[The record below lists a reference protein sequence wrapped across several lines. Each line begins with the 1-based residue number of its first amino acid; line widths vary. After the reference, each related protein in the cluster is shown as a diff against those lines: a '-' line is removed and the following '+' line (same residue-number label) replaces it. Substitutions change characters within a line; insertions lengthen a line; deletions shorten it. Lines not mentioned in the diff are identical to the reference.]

1 MPKTFNLPDY
11 IATME
16 GCLGNQDG
24 PARPFWKALSFAVD
38 AHQGQLRKSG
48 EPYISHP
55 CHVAQI
61 LAQELEVTDPETL
74 AAAILHDTI
83 EDVPDVTHEVIGEH
97 FGRNVEAIVD
107 GCTKVAN
114 LSGDRQAFSKQV
126 HRKIFSGAAS
136 RIEVMLIKMADR
148 LHNMRTMD
156 SMPKHK
162 RQKIAEETLNIYAP
176 MSRIMGIFELKREL
190 YNLALI
196 HKFPRQSHKLLA
208 HIQKIAADPKIAEI
222 RQRIHT
228 ELEQCWI
235 TADIYM
241 VPKGLWSYFD
251 PANQVLVK
259 EIETPMEIII
269 AVPDVQSCYR
279 TLGVI
284 NQLYPPIP
292 SSIRDFIAN
301 PKPTGYQSL
310 HARANING
318 QNYLFKF
325 RTNQMYQVGRVGIIR
340 MWLDQRHGPS
350 AYEEEIKEIFNILG
364 GDDDLSYTDAIAAS
378 GGREIYTFTPKG
390 ERICLPKHSTVL
402 DFAFKVHTEIGRR
415 CAAAIVGSHRTGI
428 DHILEDGDRI
438 EIITRKNQSEFEP
451 EMLELCQTAKARSS
465 LAKIFR
471 EQRQLLAEDIGASII
486 RQEMKRYGLPRELL
500 EHEPASV
507 LLDHFE
513 LDSMAE
519 LYQEVGSGQ
528 ILLKNVIL
536 FIKDSLYAGHPTLEP
551 PTGALNQI
559 FLNTLDPACV
569 KLSRCCSPLP
579 TEKGLYGLLSPRGL
593 SVHRKECTKIGSL
606 NLQRE
611 DVVELK
617 WKLKE
622 TVVSKPQ
629 TIVMLKVPNRN
640 RLLMM
645 LGVAPL
651 EMKIQDI
658 ILLSPLADGAA
669 VWQINF
675 EIETLQALKNALNHF
690 DKTGLEYEI
699 VLEQ

>member
-1 MPKTFNLPDY
+1 MQKTFDLTDY

-16 GCLGNQDG
+16 RCLGTQDG
-24 PARPFWKALSFAVD
+24 PAKPFWKALSFAVD

-61 LAQELEVTDPETL
+61 LAQEFEVTDPETL

-83 EDVPDVTHEVIGEH
+83 EDVPEVTHEVIGEH

-114 LSGDRQAFSKQV
+114 FNGDRQALSKQV

-190 YNLALI
+190 YNLALTY
-196 HKFPRQSHKLLA
+196 KFPRQSHKLQAQIDKLVS
-208 HIQKIAADPKIAEI
+208 DPKVLEI
-222 RQRIHT
+222 KRRIQT
-228 ELEQCWI
+228 ELEHSWI
-235 TADIYM
+235 TADIYI
-241 VPKGLWSYFD
+241 VAKGLWAYFD
-251 PANQVLVK
+251 PVNQVLVK
-259 EIETPMEIII
+259 EINTPMEIIL
-269 AVPDVQSCYR
+269 AVPDIQSCYR

-284 NQLYPPIP
+284 NQLFPPIP
-292 SSIRDFIAN
+292 RSIRDFIAN

-310 HARANING
+310 HARANIDG

-325 RTNQMYQVGRVGIIR
+325 RTNQMYQVGRIGIIR
-340 MWLDQRHGPS
+340 MWLDHRQGPS

-364 GDDDLSYTDAIAAS
+364 GEEDLSYTDTIAAS

-390 ERICLPKHSTVL
+390 ERICLPKRSTVL
-402 DFAFKVHTEIGRR
+402 DFAFKVHTEIGRH
-415 CAAAIVGSHRTGI
+415 CVAAIVGNQRTGI
-428 DHILEDGDRI
+428 DHILKDGDQV
-438 EIITRKNQSEFEP
+438 EIITRKQLSEFEP
-451 EMLELCQTAKARSS
+451 EMAEHCQTAKARSG
-465 LAKIFR
+465 LAKIFHHR
-471 EQRQLLAEDIGASII
+471 RQVLAEEVGANII
-486 RQEMKRYGLPRELL
+486 RQEMKRYGLPRDLL
-500 EHEPASV
+500 DQEQARAI
-507 LLDHFE
+507 LDHFE
-513 LDSMAE
+513 LETMAE
-519 LYQEVGSGQ
+519 LYQAVGSGQ
-528 ILLKNVIL
+528 VQLKELMLL
-536 FIKDSLYAGHPTLEP
+536 IKDRLYAGHETLEP

-559 FLNTLDPACV
+559 FLTTLDPACV
-569 KLSRCCSPLP
+569 KLSRCCSPIP
-579 TEKGLYGLLSPRGL
+579 TEKALYGLLSPRGL
-593 SVHRKECTKIGSL
+593 SVHRKECAKIGSL

-617 WKLKE
+617 WNLKE

-629 TIVMLKVPNRN
+629 TIVMLKVASRN

-658 ILLSPLADGAA
+658 NLISSRADGAS
-669 VWQINF
+669 VWEINF
-675 EIETLQALKNALNHF
+675 EVETLQALKNVLNHF

>member
-16 GCLGNQDG
+16 GCLGTQDG
-24 PARPFWKALSFAVD
+24 PAKPFWKALSFAVD
-38 AHQGQLRKSG
+38 AHQGQVRKSG

-61 LAQELEVTDPETL
+61 LAQEMEVTDPETL

-83 EDVPDVTHEVIGEH
+83 EDVPEVTHEVIGEH

-162 RQKIAEETLNIYAP
+162 RQKIAEETLNVYAP

-196 HKFPRQSHKLLA
+196 YKFPRQSHKLLA
-208 HIQKIAADPKIAEI
+208 HIQKITSDPKIAEI
-222 RQRIHT
+222 KQRIHT

-235 TADIYM
+235 TADIYL

-269 AVPDVQSCYR
+269 AVPDIQSCYR

-310 HARANING
+310 HARANIDG

-325 RTNQMYQVGRVGIIR
+325 RTNHMYQVGRIGIIR
-340 MWLDQRHGPS
+340 MWLDHRHGPS
-350 AYEEEIKEIFNILG
+350 AYEEEIREIFNILG

-402 DFAFKVHTEIGRR
+402 DFAFKVHTEIGRH
-415 CAAAIVGSHRTGI
+415 CVAAIVGSRRTGI
-428 DHILEDGDRI
+428 DHILQDGDRI
-438 EIITRKNQSEFEP
+438 EIITRKAQSEFEP

-471 EQRQLLAEDIGASII
+471 EQRQILAEDIGASII

-500 EHEPASV
+500 ETEPATA

-513 LDSMAE
+513 LDNMPE

-528 ILLKNVIL
+528 VLLKNVIL
-536 FIKDSLYAGHPTLEP
+536 FIKDFLYAGHPTLEP

-569 KLSRCCSPLP
+569 KLSRCCSPIP

-606 NLQRE
+606 KLQRE

-617 WKLKE
+617 WNLKE

-675 EIETLQALKNALNHF
+675 EVETLQALKNVLNHF

>member
-1 MPKTFNLPDY
+1 MPKTFDLTHF
-11 IATME
+11 IALME
-16 GCLGNQDG
+16 SALGNQDG
-24 PARPFWKALSFAVD
+24 PAKPFWKALSFAVD

-55 CHVAQI
+55 CNVAQI
-61 LAQELEVTDPETL
+61 LVQELEVNDAETL

-83 EDVPDVTHEVIGEH
+83 EDVPAVTNELIGEL

-162 RQKIAEETLNIYAP
+162 RQKIAEETLNVYAP

-190 YNLALI
+190 YNLALSY
-196 HKFPRQSHKLLA
+196 KFPRQSHKLLSQ
-208 HIQKIAADPKIAEI
+208 IQKIATDPKVLEI
-222 RQRIHT
+222 RDRILT

-235 TADIYM
+235 TADIYI

-251 PANQVLVK
+251 AANQVLVK
-259 EIETPMEIII
+259 EIETPIEIIL
-269 AVPDVQSCYR
+269 AVGDIQSCYR
-279 TLGVI
+279 TLGII

-310 HARANING
+310 HARANIDG
-318 QNYLFKF
+318 HNYLFKF
-325 RTNQMYQVGRVGIIR
+325 RTNLMYQVGRIGIIK
-340 MWLDQRHGPS
+340 MWLDHRSGPT

-364 GDDDLSYTDAIAAS
+364 GDDNLSYTDAIAAS

-390 ERICLPKHSTVL
+390 ERICLPKLSTVL

-415 CAAAIVGSHRTGI
+415 CVAAIVGSRRTGI
-428 DHILEDGDRI
+428 NHILKDGDRI
-438 EIITRKNQSEFEP
+438 QIITRKHQSEFEP
-451 EMLELCQTAKARSS
+451 EMLELCQTAKARSA

-471 EQRQLLAEDIGASII
+471 EQRQLLAEDIGANII

-500 EHEPASV
+500 ENDKATV
-507 LLDHFE
+507 ILDHFE
-513 LDSMAE
+513 LGSIEE
-519 LYQEVGSGQ
+519 LFQEVGSGQ
-528 ILLKNVIL
+528 VLLKALVL
-536 FIKDSLYAGHPTLEP
+536 FIKDTLYAGQPTLEP

-559 FLNTLDPACV
+559 FLNTIDPACV
-569 KLSRCCSPLP
+569 KLSRCCSPIP

-593 SVHRKECTKIGSL
+593 SVHRKECTKIDSL

-617 WKLKE
+617 WNLKE
-622 TVVSKPQ
+622 TLVSKPQ
-629 TIVMLKVPNRN
+629 TIVMMKVPSRN

-645 LGVAPL
+645 LGVSPQ

-658 ILLSPLADGAA
+658 ILLSSVASGAT
-669 VWQINF
+669 VWEINF
-675 EIETLQALKNALNHF
+675 EIDTLQALKNVLAHF
-690 DKTGLEYEI
+690 DKAGMEYRI

>member
-1 MPKTFNLPDY
+1 MAKTFDLNDY
-11 IATME
+11 INLME
-16 GCLGNQDG
+16 GFLGNQEG
-24 PARPFWKALSFAVD
+24 PAKPFWKALSFAVD

-61 LAQELEVTDPETL
+61 LAQELDVTHPETL
-74 AAAILHDTI
+74 AAAILHDTV
-83 EDVPDVTHEVIGEH
+83 EDVPEVTHEVIGEH

-114 LSGDRQAFSKQV
+114 LSGDRQIFSKQV

-162 RQKIAEETLNIYAP
+162 RQKIAEETLNVYAP

-190 YNLALI
+190 YNLALTY
-196 HKFPRQSHKLLA
+196 KFPRQSHKLLVQ
-208 HIQKIAADPKIAEI
+208 IQKIAADPQVEEI
-222 RQRIHT
+222 RRRIQA
-228 ELEQCWI
+228 ELDQCWI
-235 TADIYM
+235 SADIYM
-241 VPKGLWSYFD
+241 VPKGLWAYFD
-251 PANQVLVK
+251 AVNQVLVK
-259 EIETPMEIII
+259 EIETPMEVIL
-269 AVPDVQSCYR
+269 AVPDIQSCYR
-279 TLGVI
+279 TLGII
-284 NQLYPPIP
+284 NQIYPPIP

-310 HARANING
+310 HARANIDG
-318 QNYLFKF
+318 RNYLFKF
-325 RTNQMYQVGRVGIIR
+325 RTDHMYQVGRVGIIR
-340 MWLDQRHGPS
+340 MWLDHRNGPS
-350 AYEEEIKEIFNILG
+350 AYEKEIQEIFNILG
-364 GDDDLSYTDAIAAS
+364 GDADLSYTDAIAAS

-390 ERICLPKHSTVL
+390 ERVCLPKRSTVL
-402 DFAFKVHTEIGRR
+402 DFAFKVHTEIGRH
-415 CAAAIVGSHRTGI
+415 CVAAIVGSRRTGI
-428 DHILEDGDRI
+428 DHVLEDGDRVQ
-438 EIITRKNQSEFEP
+438 IITRKTPSEFGP
-451 EMLELCQTAKARSS
+451 EMVEFCQTAKARSA

-471 EQRQLLAEDIGASII
+471 DQRQILAEDIGASII

-500 EHEPASV
+500 EDDHVSV
-507 LLDHFE
+507 VLDHFE
-513 LDSMAE
+513 LESREA

-528 ILLKNVIL
+528 LLLKPLML
-536 FIKDSLYAGHPTLEP
+536 FIKDELYAGHPTLEP

-569 KLSRCCSPLP
+569 KLSRCCSPTP
-579 TEKGLYGLLSPRGL
+579 TEKALYGLLSPRGL
-593 SVHRKECTKIGSL
+593 SVHRKECAKMGSL
-606 NLQRE
+606 HLQRE

-617 WKLKE
+617 WHLKA
-622 TVVSKPQ
+622 TAVNKPQ
-629 TIVMLKVPNRN
+629 TIVMMKVPSRN

-658 ILLSPLADGAA
+658 ILLSSLADGRS
-669 VWQINF
+669 VWQIDF
-675 EIETLQALKNALNHF
+675 EVGTLQALKNVLSHF
-690 DKTGLEYEI
+690 DKTGLDYEM

>member
-1 MPKTFNLPDY
+1 MPKTFNLTDF

-16 GCLGNQDG
+16 ECLGTQDG
-24 PARPFWKALSFAVD
+24 PAKPFWKALSFAVD
-38 AHQGQLRKSG
+38 AHQGQRRKSG
-48 EPYISHP
+48 EQYISHP
-55 CHVAQI
+55 CHVVQI
-61 LAQELEVTDPETL
+61 LAQEFGVTDPETL

-83 EDVPDVTHEVIGEH
+83 EDVPEVTQEVIGEH
-97 FGRNVEAIVD
+97 FGRNIEAIVD
-107 GCTKVAN
+107 GCTKVEN
-114 LSGDRQAFSKQV
+114 RSGDRQAFSKQV

-176 MSRIMGIFELKREL
+176 MARIMGIFELKREL
-190 YNLALI
+190 YNLALTY
-196 HKFPRQSHKLLA
+196 KFPRQSHKLKA
-208 HIQKIAADPKIAEI
+208 KIDKLVSAPEVVAI
-222 RQRIHT
+222 RKRIEE
-228 ELEQCWI
+228 ELEQCWL
-235 TADIYM
+235 TNRIYV
-241 VPKGLWSYFD
+241 VPKGLWAYFD
-251 PANQVLVK
+251 PENQVLVK
-259 EIETPMEIII
+259 EIDTPLEIII
-269 AVPDVQSCYR
+269 VVPDIQSCYR
-279 TLGVI
+279 TLGVV
-284 NQLYPPIP
+284 NQVYPPIP

-310 HARANING
+310 HARTNIDG

-325 RTNQMYQVGRVGIIR
+325 RTDQMYRVGRVGLIR
-340 MWLDQRHGPS
+340 MWLDHRQEPS
-350 AYEEEIKEIFNILG
+350 AYEEEVKEIFNILG

-390 ERICLPKHSTVL
+390 ERICLPKQSTVL
-402 DFAFKVHTEIGRR
+402 DFAFKVHTEIGSH
-415 CAAAIVGSHRTGI
+415 CVGAIVGSRRTGI
-428 DHILEDGDRI
+428 KHILQDGDRVQ
-438 EIITRKNQSEFEP
+438 IITRKSASEFEP
-451 EMLELCQTAKARSS
+451 EMLDLCQTAKARSS

-471 EQRQLLAEDIGASII
+471 HHRQILARDIGFSII
-486 RQEMKRYGLPRELL
+486 RQEMKRYGLPREIL
-500 EHEPASV
+500 EDDHATT

-513 LDSMAE
+513 FGSMEE
-519 LYQEVGSGQ
+519 LYQQLGSGQ
-528 ILLKNVIL
+528 VLLKSVIM
-536 FIKDSLYAGHPTLEP
+536 FIKDTLYAGHPTHEP

-559 FLNTLDPACV
+559 FLNTLDPACI
-569 KLSRCCSPLP
+569 KLSRCCSPIP
-579 TEKGLYGLLSPRGL
+579 TEKGLYGLLSQRGL
-593 SVHRKECTKIGSL
+593 SVHRKECAKMRSL

-629 TIVMLKVPNRN
+629 TIVMLKVANRN

-651 EMKIQDI
+651 EMKIQEL
-658 ILLSPLADGAA
+658 ILLAPLANGDS

-675 EIETLQALKNALNHF
+675 EVETLQALKNVLNHF

-699 VLEQ
+699 ALEQ

>member
-1 MPKTFNLPDY
+1 MAKTFDLSDY

-16 GCLGNQDG
+16 RFLGTQDG
-24 PARPFWKALSFAVD
+24 PAKPFWKALSFAVD

-61 LAQELEVTDPETL
+61 LAQELNVTDPETL

-83 EDVPDVTHEVIGEH
+83 EDVPEVTHEVIGEY

-114 LSGDRQAFSKQV
+114 LNGDRQAFSKQV

-136 RIEVMLIKMADR
+136 RIEVMLIKMSDR

-176 MSRIMGIFELKREL
+176 MSRIMGLFELKREL
-190 YNLALI
+190 YDLALSY
-196 HKFPRQSHKLLA
+196 KFPRQSHKLKSYIARIVAEPKVLEIKRR
-208 HIQKIAADPKIAEI
+208 IQA
-222 RQRIHT
+222 

-235 TADIYM
+235 TGDIY
-241 VPKGLWSYFD
+241 VVAKGLWAYFD
-251 PANQVLVK
+251 PENQVLVK
-259 EIETPMEIII
+259 EIETPLEIII
-269 AVPDVQSCYR
+269 AVPDIQSCYR

-310 HARANING
+310 HARTNIDG

-325 RTNQMYQVGRVGIIR
+325 RTNQMYQVGRIGLIR
-340 MWLDQRHGPS
+340 MWLDNRHRPS

-364 GDDDLSYTDAIAAS
+364 EDDDLSYTDAIAAS

-390 ERICLPKHSTVL
+390 ERICLPRQSTVL
-402 DFAFKVHTEIGRR
+402 DFAFKVHTEIGRH
-415 CAAAIVGSHRTGI
+415 CVAAIVGSQRTGI
-428 DHILEDGDRI
+428 KHVLEDGDRV
-438 EIITRKNQSEFEP
+438 EIITRKQQTEFEP
-451 EMLELCQTAKARSS
+451 EMVELCQTAKARSS
-465 LAKIFR
+465 LARIFR
-471 EQRQLLAEDIGASII
+471 HKRQILAEDIGTSII

-500 EHEPASV
+500 DGETVSP

-513 LDSMAE
+513 QNTMAE

-528 ILLKNVIL
+528 ILLKDLIL
-536 FIKDSLYAGHPTLEP
+536 FIKDTLYAGHATLAP

-559 FLNTLDPACV
+559 FLTTLDPACI
-569 KLSRCCSPLP
+569 KLSRCCSPIP

-593 SVHRKECTKIGSL
+593 SVHRKECSKMCSL

-611 DVVELK
+611 DVVEVK
-617 WKLKE
+617 WNQKE
-622 TVVSKPQ
+622 TKVSKPQ
-629 TIVMLKVPNRN
+629 TIVMLKVANRN

-645 LGVAPL
+645 LGVAPQ
-651 EMKIQDI
+651 EMMIQDI
-658 ILLSPLADGAA
+658 TLLSSLPDGTSA
-669 VWQINF
+669 WQINF
-675 EIETLQALKNALNHF
+675 EIDTLQALKNVLGHF

>member
-1 MPKTFNLPDY
+1 
-11 IATME
+11 ME
-16 GCLGNQDG
+16 GLLGNQDG
-24 PARPFWKALSFAVD
+24 PAKPFWKALSFAVD

-61 LAQELEVTDPETL
+61 LAQELDVTHPETL
-74 AAAILHDTI
+74 AAAILHDTV
-83 EDVPDVTHEVIGEH
+83 EDVPEVTQEVIGEH

-114 LSGDRQAFSKQV
+114 LHGDRQAFSKQV

-162 RQKIAEETLNIYAP
+162 RQKIAEETLNVYAP

-196 HKFPRQSHKLLA
+196 YKFPRQSHKLLA
-208 HIQKIAADPKIAEI
+208 QIQKIVTGPKIEEI
-222 RQRIHT
+222 RRRIQA
-228 ELEQCWI
+228 ELEQSWLS
-235 TADIYM
+235 ADIYI
-241 VPKGLWSYFD
+241 VAKGLWAYFD
-251 PANQVLVK
+251 AVNQVLVK
-259 EIETPMEIII
+259 EIETPIEIIL
-269 AVPDVQSCYR
+269 AVADVQSCYR
-279 TLGVI
+279 TLGII
-284 NQLYPPIP
+284 NQIYPPIP

-310 HARANING
+310 HARANIDG

-325 RTNQMYQVGRVGIIR
+325 RTNHMYQVGRIGIIR
-340 MWLDQRHGPS
+340 MWLDHSNGPS

-390 ERICLPKHSTVL
+390 ERICLPKRSTVL
-402 DFAFKVHTEIGRR
+402 DFAFKVHTEIGRH
-415 CAAAIVGSHRTGI
+415 CVAAIVGSRRTGI
-428 DHILEDGDRI
+428 EHILEDGDRI
-438 EIITRKNQSEFEP
+438 QIITRKAQSEFGP
-451 EMLELCQTAKARSS
+451 EMLELCQTAKARSA

-471 EQRQLLAEDIGASII
+471 DQRQTLAEDIGANII

-500 EHEPASV
+500 EGDTVTAI
-507 LLDHFE
+507 LDHFE
-513 LDSMAE
+513 LDSKEE
-519 LYQEVGSGQ
+519 LYQEVGCGQ
-528 ILLKNVIL
+528 ILLKTVVL
-536 FIKDSLYAGHPTLEP
+536 FIKDTLYAGHPTLEP

-569 KLSRCCSPLP
+569 KLSRCCSPTP
-579 TEKGLYGLLSPRGL
+579 TERGLYGLLSPRGL
-593 SVHRKECTKIGSL
+593 SVHRKECVKMGSL

-617 WKLKE
+617 WNLKE
-622 TVVSKPQ
+622 TVVNKPQ
-629 TIVMLKVPNRN
+629 TIVMMKVSSRN

-651 EMKIQDI
+651 EMKIEDI
-658 ILLSPLADGAA
+658 ILLSSLADGGS

-675 EIETLQALKNALNHF
+675 EVETLQDLKNVLNHF
-690 DKTGLEYEI
+690 NKTGLEYEM

>member
-1 MPKTFNLPDY
+1 MPKKFELPEY
-11 IATME
+11 IRTME
-16 GCLGNQDG
+16 GYLGNQDG
-24 PARPFWKALSFAVD
+24 PAKPFWKALSFAVD

-61 LAQELEVTDPETL
+61 LVQEMDVTHPETL

-83 EDVPDVTHEVIGEH
+83 EDVPDVTNEVIGEH

-196 HKFPRQSHKLLA
+196 YKFPRQSHKLLA
-208 HIQKIAADPKIAEI
+208 QIQKIVTDPKVEEI
-222 RQRIHT
+222 RSRIQA
-228 ELEQCWI
+228 ELDQCWI
-235 TADIYM
+235 SADIYI
-241 VPKGLWSYFD
+241 VPKGLWAYFD
-251 PANQVLVK
+251 AANQVLVK
-259 EIETPMEIII
+259 EIETPMEIIL
-269 AVPDVQSCYR
+269 AVADVQSCYR
-279 TLGVI
+279 TLGII

-310 HARANING
+310 HARANIDG

-325 RTNQMYQVGRVGIIR
+325 RTNHMYQVGRVGIIR
-340 MWLDQRHGPS
+340 MWLDHRNGPS

-390 ERICLPKHSTVL
+390 ERICLPKRSTVL
-402 DFAFKVHTEIGRR
+402 DFAFKVHTEIGRH
-415 CAAAIVGSHRTGI
+415 CVAAIVGSRRTGI
-428 DHILEDGDRI
+428 EHVLEDGDRI
-438 EIITRKNQSEFEP
+438 QIITKKSQTEFGP
-451 EMLELCQTAKARSS
+451 EMLEHCQTAKARAALS
-465 LAKIFR
+465 KIFR
-471 EQRQLLAEDIGASII
+471 DQRQILAEDIGANII

-500 EHEPASV
+500 EDDAFSAI
-507 LLDHFE
+507 LDHFE
-513 LDSMAE
+513 LESIKE

-528 ILLKNVIL
+528 LLLKTVVL
-536 FIKDSLYAGHPTLEP
+536 YIKETLYAGHPTLEP

-569 KLSRCCSPLP
+569 KLSRCCTPIP
-579 TEKGLYGLLSPRGL
+579 TEKALYGLLSPRGL
-593 SVHRKECTKIGSL
+593 SVHRKECSKMGSL
-606 NLQRE
+606 HLQRE

-617 WKLKE
+617 WNLKA
-622 TVVSKPQ
+622 TVVNKPQ
-629 TIVMLKVPNRN
+629 SIIMMKVPSRN

-645 LGVAPL
+645 LGVAPV
-651 EMKIQDI
+651 EMKIDDI
-658 ILLSPLADGAA
+658 ILLSSLADGGS

-675 EIETLQALKNALNHF
+675 EVETLQALKNVLNHF
-690 DKTGLEYEI
+690 YKTGLEYEI
-699 VLEQ
+699 ALEQ

>member
-1 MPKTFNLPDY
+1 MPKTFDLSDY

-16 GCLGNQDG
+16 RCLGNQDG
-24 PARPFWKALSFAVD
+24 PAKPFWKALSFAVD
-38 AHQGQLRKSG
+38 AHQGQFRKSG
-48 EPYISHP
+48 EAYISHP

-61 LAQELEVTDPETL
+61 LAEELEVTDPETL

-83 EDVPDVTHEVIGEH
+83 EDVPEVTPEVIGEH

-107 GCTKVAN
+107 GCTKVEN
-114 LSGDRQAFSKQV
+114 LSGDRQTFSKQV

-156 SMPKHK
+156 SMPRHK

-190 YNLALI
+190 YNLALTY
-196 HKFPRQSHKLLA
+196 KFPRQSHRLQAQIAKIVSNPRITEIKRR
-208 HIQKIAADPKIAEI
+208 IQA
-222 RQRIHT
+222 

-235 TADIYM
+235 TADIY
-241 VPKGLWSYFD
+241 VVAKGLWAYFD
-251 PANQVLVK
+251 PENQVLVK
-259 EIETPMEIII
+259 AIDTPVEIII
-269 AVPDVQSCYR
+269 AVPDIQSCYR

-284 NQLYPPIP
+284 NQIYPPIP
-292 SSIRDFIAN
+292 RSIRDFIAN
-301 PKPTGYQSL
+301 PKPSGYQSL
-310 HARANING
+310 HARANIDG

-325 RTNQMYQVGRVGIIR
+325 RTDQMYRVGRIGLIR
-340 MWLDQRHGPS
+340 LWLDHRQGPS

-364 GDDDLSYTDAIAAS
+364 GDNDISYTDAIAAS

-390 ERICLPKHSTVL
+390 ERICLPKQSTVL
-402 DFAFKVHTEIGRR
+402 DFAFKVHTEIGQH
-415 CAAAIVGSHRTGI
+415 CVAAIVGNRRVSI
-428 DHILEDGDRI
+428 KHILRDGDRV
-438 EIITRKNQSEFEP
+438 EIITRKGLSEFEP
-451 EMLELCQTAKARSS
+451 EMLELCQTAKARSGLS
-465 LAKIFR
+465 RILR
-471 EQRQLLAEDIGASII
+471 YRRQLLAREIGTAII
-486 RQEMKRYGLPRELL
+486 HQEMKRYGLPRELL
-500 EHEPASV
+500 ENEQRSI

-519 LYQEVGSGQ
+519 LFQEVGNGQ
-528 ILLKNVIL
+528 VLLKDLVVL
-536 FIKDSLYAGHPTLEP
+536 IKETLYAGQPTLEP

-559 FLNTLDPACV
+559 FLKTLDPACV
-569 KLSRCCSPLP
+569 KLSRCCSPIP

-593 SVHRKECTKIGSL
+593 SIHRKECAKIRSL

-617 WKLKE
+617 WNLKE

-629 TIVMLKVPNRN
+629 TIVMLRVMSRN

-645 LGVAPL
+645 LGVAPV
-651 EMKIQDI
+651 EMRIQEI
-658 ILLSPLADGAA
+658 SLVSTLADGAS

-675 EIETLQALKNALNHF
+675 EIDTLQALKNVLTHF
-690 DKTGLEYEI
+690 DKTGMEYEI
-699 VLEQ
+699 AFEQ

>member
-1 MPKTFNLPDY
+1 MAKTFDLPDY
-11 IATME
+11 ITTME
-16 GCLGNQDG
+16 RFLGNQDG
-24 PARPFWKALSFAVD
+24 PAKPFWKALSFAVD
-38 AHQGQLRKSG
+38 AHQGQVRKSG
-48 EPYISHP
+48 EAYISHP

-61 LAQELEVTDPETL
+61 LVQELNVTDPETL

-83 EDVPDVTHEVIGEH
+83 EDVPEVTHEVIGEY
-97 FGRNVEAIVD
+97 FGHNVEAIVD

-114 LSGDRQAFSKQV
+114 FSGDRQAFSKQV

-136 RIEVMLIKMADR
+136 RVEVMLIKMADR

-162 RQKIAEETLNIYAP
+162 RQKIAEETLNVYAP
-176 MSRIMGIFELKREL
+176 MSRIMGLFELKREL
-190 YNLALI
+190 YDLALSY
-196 HKFPRQSHKLLA
+196 KFPRQSQKLKSFIA
-208 HIQKIAADPKIAEI
+208 KITADPKVLEI
-222 RQRIHT
+222 KRRILA

-235 TADIYM
+235 TGDIYI
-241 VPKGLWSYFD
+241 VAKGLWAYFD
-251 PANQVLVK
+251 SENQVLVK
-259 EIETPMEIII
+259 EIETPIEIII
-269 AVPDVQSCYR
+269 AVPDIQSCYR
-279 TLGVI
+279 TLGVV
-284 NQLYPPIP
+284 NQIYPPIP

-310 HARANING
+310 HARANIDG

-325 RTNQMYQVGRVGIIR
+325 RTNQMYQVGRIGLIR
-340 MWLDQRHGPS
+340 MWLDNRHGPS

-378 GGREIYTFTPKG
+378 GGKEIYTFTPKG
-390 ERICLPKHSTVL
+390 ERICLPIHSTVL
-402 DFAFKVHTEIGRR
+402 DFAFKVHTEIGSHSVS
-415 CAAAIVGSHRTGI
+415 AIVGSQRTDI
-428 DHILEDGDRI
+428 KHILEDGDRV
-438 EIITRKNQSEFEP
+438 EIITRKQQTEFEP

-465 LAKIFR
+465 LAKMFR
-471 EQRQLLAEDIGASII
+471 HKREVLAESIGRSIL

-500 EHEPASV
+500 ENDAATAM
-507 LLDHFE
+507 LDHFE
-513 LDSMAE
+513 LSTMAE

-528 ILLKNVIL
+528 ILLKDLVL
-536 FIKDSLYAGHPTLEP
+536 FIKDTLYAGHPTLAP

-559 FLNTLDPACV
+559 FLTSLDPAYI

-593 SVHRKECTKIGSL
+593 SVHRKECAKMRSL

-611 DVVELK
+611 DVVEVK
-617 WKLKE
+617 WNLKE
-622 TVVSKPQ
+622 TKVRKSQ
-629 TIVMLKVPNRN
+629 TIVMLRVISRN

-645 LGVAPL
+645 LGVAPQ

-658 ILLSPLADGAA
+658 ILLSPLPDGTSA
-669 VWQINF
+669 WEINF
-675 EIETLQALKNALNHF
+675 EIETLQALKNVLAHF
-690 DKTGLEYEI
+690 DKTGMEYEI